1 MTILLDFLQSVW
13 STTQEMAPYLLF
25 GFILAGILSQ
35 LVTPETVERHL
46 GKPSLWTTIKASLLG
61 VPLPLCSCGVIP
73 VAASLRRH
81 GASRGATTAF
91 LISTP
96 QTGVDSIAATYGM
109 LGPVVA
115 IFRVVAA
122 FVSGLFGG
130 VLVDKFGGKEPEN
143 GFQAANGDHAEED
156 GKRSLKAGLR
166 YGFLT
171 LPASIGNA
179 LIVGLLIAGALS
191 ALIPNEAIPA
201 WLGKGIVGM
210 LAMMALGVPMYV
222 CATAS
227 IPVAAAMVAKG
238 VSPGAALVFLM
249 TGPATNAATV
259 GVLWRTMGRR
269 AAALY
274 VAVVAVSALASGMLL
289 NALFAGGGLS
299 GEHIH
304 NMQMLP
310 TWLKTVA
317 AIVLLA
323 LIVLPRFLTKHA
335 SHDSCEL
342 GDDERGLDLEVSGMT
357 CQHCAESARKAGMAC
372 SGVRDVQVDLKGGKV
387 HVAGTAPD
395 IDELQKAL
403 AGVGFQA
410 KLAKSR

>member
-1 MTILLDFLQSVW
+1 
-13 STTQEMAPYLLF
+13 
-25 GFILAGILSQ
+25 
-35 LVTPETVERHL
+35 
-46 GKPSLWTTIKASLLG
+46 
-61 VPLPLCSCGVIP
+61 
-73 VAASLRRH
+73 
-81 GASRGATTAF
+81 
-91 LISTP
+91 
-96 QTGVDSIAATYGM
+96 
-109 LGPVVA
+109 
-115 IFRVVAA
+115 
-122 FVSGLFGG
+122 
-130 VLVDKFGGKEPEN
+130 
-143 GFQAANGDHAEED
+143 
-156 GKRSLKAGLR
+156 
-166 YGFLT
+166 
-171 LPASIGNA
+171 
-179 LIVGLLIAGALS
+179 
-191 ALIPNEAIPA
+191 
-201 WLGKGIVGM
+201 M